1 MDALRRRFWLENTCH
16 LHAVVMEYG
25 ILAFLAV
32 SSGQQTQP
40 IPTIKSDYSNV
51 LMVKPLFDLEVLE
64 TKKETEKPK
73 ELTLEEKIAANINN
87 CTETQWIRADNA
99 ECIDKSQNT
108 RSALSGYRYSVSTNN
123 TYDAGYCTWYVKNK
137 RPDLPNSLGNA
148 NRWYINAQAIGLST
162 GTTPQKGAVGV
173 TTAGRLGHVVY
184 VESINGDGTINISE
198 MNYEGL
204 YRISSR
210 VASASDFVY
219 IY

>member
-1 MDALRRRFWLENTCH
+1 
-16 LHAVVMEYG
+16 MEYG
-25 ILAFLAV
+25 ILALLAV

-40 IPTIKSDYSNV
+40 IQITNKIDYSNV
-51 LMVKPLFDLEVLE
+51 LMVKPMTGLGILDIKE
-64 TKKETEKPK
+64 TKKEVEKPK
-73 ELTLEEKIAANINN
+73 ELTLEEKIAANVNN

-99 ECIDKSQNT
+99 ECIDKPQNT
-108 RSALSGYRYSVSTNN
+108 SSTTSSYRYSVSTNN

-148 NRWYINAQAIGLST
+148 NRWYANAQANGLNT

-204 YRISSR
+204 YRVSSR